1 LEQKYAKKQRHA
13 ERTKLSRQRAANK
26 TLGSTCGS
34 TDLHASTVL
43 VPSSSTLMEVSPV
56 VSSSTTEHLDNQ
68 TATDN
73 QPVLTTTE
81 NEVTTAINALQHLL
95 EGRISVE
102 LYNTLTGPQRVALI
116 DMRTTVPKFGQ
127 SLLT

>member
-1 LEQKYAKKQRHA
+1 MYMCKQ
-13 ERTKLSRQRAANK
+13 
-26 TLGSTCGS
+26 
-34 TDLHASTVL
+34 TVP
-43 VPSSSTLMEVSPV
+43 VPSSGTLMEVSPV